1 MSILGIDYG
10 DKKIGLA
17 KSAGSLAVP
26 LMILENKGND
36 FILKK
41 IKEVCESESVNVIV
55 VGVPTSLGGGKESN
69 QHKKVLDFI
78 GTLSSLHITIIQED
92 ERLSTKMAKNISKNI
107 KNRGDDDA
115 TSAMLILQNY
125 LDKNENLISNT

>member
-26 LMILENKGND
+26 FMILENKGYD
-36 FILKK
+36 FVLKK
-41 IKEVCESESVNVIV
+41 IKEVCESESIDTIVI
-55 VGVPTSLGGGKESN
+55 GVPTSLTGEKESG

-78 GTLSSLHITIIQED
+78 SKLSSLHITIIQED
-92 ERLSTKMAKNISKNI
+92 ERLSTKMAHNISKDM

-115 TSAMLILQNY
+115 TSAMLILQSY
-125 LDKNENLISNT
+125 LDKQKII

>member
-17 KSAGSLAVP
+17 KSAGRLAVP
-26 LMILENKGND
+26 LMILENKGSN
-36 FILKK
+36 FVLKK
-41 IKEVCESESVNVIV
+41 IQEVCESEDIEAMV
-55 VGVPTSLGGGKESN
+55 VGVPVSLKGGGESK

-78 GTLSSLHITIIQED
+78 KKLSVLNKKIILED
-92 ERLSTKMAKNISKNI
+92 ERLSTKMAYNISKDV
-107 KNRGDDDA
+107 KKRGEDDA

-125 LDKNENLISNT
+125 LDKNFNK

>member
-26 LMILENKGND
+26 FMILENKGHD
-36 FILKK
+36 FVLKK
-41 IKEVCESESVNVIV
+41 IKEVCESEDIDAIV
-55 VGVPTSLGGGKESN
+55 VGVPTSLGGGKESE
-69 QHKKVLDFI
+69 QYKKVLDFI
-78 GTLSSLHITIIQED
+78 GKLSSLNKKIIHED
-92 ERLSTKMAKNISKNI
+92 ERLSTKMARNISKNI

-115 TSAMLILQNY
+115 TSAMLILQSY
-125 LDKNENLISNT
+125 LDK

>member
-26 LMILENKGND
+26 FMILENKGNN
-36 FILKK
+36 FVLKR
-41 IKEVCESESVNVIV
+41 IKEVCESESIDAIV
-55 VGVPTSLGGGKESN
+55 VGVPSSLGGGKESD

-78 GTLSSLHITIIQED
+78 KILSVLHKKIFQED
-92 ERLSTKMAKNISKNI
+92 ERLSTKMAKKISKDI

-115 TSAMLILQNY
+115 TSAMI
-125 LDKNENLISNT
+125 I

>member
-26 LMILENKGND
+26 FMILENKGYD
-36 FILKK
+36 FVLKR
-41 IKEVCESESVNVIV
+41 IKEICENESIDAIV
-55 VGVPTSLGGGKESN
+55 VGVPKSLGGGKESK

-78 GTLSSLHITIIQED
+78 QKLSSLNKEIISED
-92 ERLSTKMAKNISKNI
+92 ERLSTKMAKEMSRDM

-115 TSAMLILQNY
+115 TSAMLILQSY
-125 LDKNENLISNT
+125 LDRRKS